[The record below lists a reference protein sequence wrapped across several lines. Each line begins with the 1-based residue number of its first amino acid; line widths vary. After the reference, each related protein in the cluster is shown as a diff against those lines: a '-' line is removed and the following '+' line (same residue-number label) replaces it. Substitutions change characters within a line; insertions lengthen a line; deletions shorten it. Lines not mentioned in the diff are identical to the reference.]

1 MADHGDT
8 IRVDEQARA
17 TLSQVGKR
25 YPGTDAA
32 RVADDQLRAMQL
44 SQVR

>member
-1 MADHGDT
+1 MDA
-8 IRVDEQARA
+8 AKA
-17 TLSQVGKR
+17 TLSQVVKR
-25 YPGTDAA
+25 YPGSDPA